1 MSRPLRIEFA
11 GALYHI
17 TARGNARQAIYDDDQ
32 DRHTFLEY
40 LSKVIKRYDWLCHA
54 YCLMDNHYHL
64 LVETQCPTLSKGM
77 KHLNGNYTQAYNR
90 RHNRV
95 GHLFQGRYKSI
106 LVEKDSYLQELSRY
120 IVLNPVR
127 ARMVRSAKD
136 WPWSSYRAITGLAA
150 KPDYLTTDCILGLFG
165 KKRAI
170 AQQSYRQF
178 VAEGKR
184 QASVWSCLRNQVYL
198 GSDEF
203 VQKMQLKIDAGQSLE
218 DIPKPQKQAPPKSL
232 DHYDKK
238 HQGRNLSMVEAYRSG
253 HYTLKEIGSY
263 FDVSI
268 ATVSRALKAFD
279 V

>member
-64 LVETQCPTLSKGM
+64 LVETQSPTLSKGM
-77 KHLNGNYTQAYNR
+77 KHLNGNYTQSYNR

-95 GHLFQGRYKSI
+95 GHLFQGRYKGI
-106 LVEKDSYLQELSRY
+106 LVEKDSYLLELSRY

-136 WPWSSYRAITGLAA
+136 WPWSSYRAITGLAT
-150 KPDYLTTDCILGLFG
+150 KPDCLTTDCILGLFG

-178 VAEGKR
+178 VTEGKG
-184 QASVWSCLRNQVYL
+184 QASVWSCLRNRVYL
-198 GSDEF
+198 GSDGF
-203 VQKMQLKIDAGQSLE
+203 VQKMQLKIDDEQSLE
-218 DIPKPQKQAPPKSL
+218 DIPKPQKQAPAKSL

-238 HQGRNLSMVEAYRSG
+238 TPGTE
-253 HYTLKEIGSY
+253 
-263 FDVSI
+263 SI
-268 ATVSRALKAFD
+268 HG
-279 V
+279 